1 MAEGFVFNRVSHQ
14 GYADV
19 SEYELPTGNGYLQ
32 NTKVLTGVV
41 VTENDTDN
49 RTEISW
55 NNASWAASG
64 GSIGPVVGAIILDS
78 TITTPVA
85 NAIVGYVDFGEAQ
98 TQADGGI
105 ATIANIS
112 FGSTPPSSIRLKSAG
127 IPVSTTN
134 IRKVK
139 APVILPKTIL
149 SALIGVANRL
159 SSVFRSLSRVIEVE
173 VKVGATSTT
182 NANSPIL
189 IIINNFRAC

>member
-1 MAEGFVFNRVSHQ
+1 MAATLANKIKFLLATKKIDFSTDEFRIILMAEGFVFNRVSHQ

-105 ATIANIS
+105 ATIANIE
-112 FGSTPPSSIRLKSAG
+112 FW
-127 IPVSTTN
+127 
-134 IRKVK
+134 
-139 APVILPKTIL
+139 L
-149 SALIGVANRL
+149 S
-159 SSVFRSLSRVIEVE
+159 
-173 VKVGATSTT
+173 
-182 NANSPIL
+182 
-189 IIINNFRAC
+189 